1 MIKDFELIPSV
12 VAAAGS
18 KMDDGELLFTF
29 PGVLEAIRAGTDLP
43 PKSVHGRI
51 RQVDSMAPPKSAAGA
66 VKNLGTDGTFP
77 VFISN
82 NVDVPHISHE

>member
-66 VKNLGTDGTFP
+66 VKNLG
-77 VFISN
+77 
-82 NVDVPHISHE
+82 NVPSGRCEEIRFADSCRFFR